1 MPEAI
6 HADME
11 EARAGLYEFFSWAL
25 MREPTEAFLQG
36 IGSDQLAGPLQ
47 EIFAH
52 PRYRQELEQVR
63 LDLPEGNLS
72 EELARLD
79 FEALLRVPGADYL
92 TPYESV
98 YRARLGDGGRGHL
111 CGAAALEVEKLY
123 LQEGLE
129 PGPEF
134 SELPDHAGVE
144 LEFMARLC
152 RKTAAAQKDNCPHL
166 AAEYRWKQRLFLIN
180 HLTPWV
186 PLLAHGLRA
195 QARTSFYRFLGVF
208 LQLFL
213 KLENDLYG
221 QGEVEVATGKPAPE
235 HQDQEMRP

>member
-1 MPEAI
+1 MSNALQVE
-6 HADME
+6 ME
-11 EARAGLYEFFSWAL
+11 EARARLYEFFSRAL
-25 MREPTEAFLQG
+25 LQEPTEAFLHR
-36 IGSDQLAGPLQ
+36 IGAEQLAGPLQ
-47 EIFAH
+47 EIFADA
-52 PRYRQELEQVR
+52 RYRQELEQLR
-63 LDLPEGNLS
+63 LNLPEGGLT

-98 YRARLGDGGRGHL
+98 YRSRLADGGRGYL
-111 CGAAALEVEKLY
+111 CGAPALEVEKLY

-129 PGPEF
+129 PGPGF

-144 LEFMARLC
+144 LEFMAHLC
-152 RKTAAAQKDNCPHL
+152 RKAAAALKDNCPHL

-180 HLTPWV
+180 HLAPWV
-186 PLLAHGLRA
+186 TLLAQGLRA

-213 KLENDLYG
+213 KQEDDLYG
-221 QGEVEVATGKPAPE
+221 QGEVEMTTGKPTPE
-235 HQDQEMRP
+235 LPDQEMRP